1 VANSVAHVAR
11 SLRHLGHDCL
21 IIAPDTFRHSDFEG
35 MPVHRVRS
43 VQIPGVHD
51 VDIAVTSTAKMTA
64 ELEAFNPDVVH
75 LASPFVLGR
84 QVLAAARASRI
95 PAVAIYQ
102 THVAGFAHHY
112 GLSGVS
118 FLADSIVRAVHSSA
132 HLTLAPSR
140 QCVDYLTG
148 LGVPRIRLWG
158 RGVDLAR
165 FSPTRRSHVLRDRWS
180 PDGRPVVG
188 FVGRLAPEKS
198 VHMLAGLAAS
208 SDVQVVIVGDGPMRS
223 ELGRLMPQAL
233 FMDRLLGDDLVTAVA
248 SMDVI
253 VAPGELETFC
263 QVVQEG
269 MASGVPVIA
278 PAAGGPLDLVE
289 HGETGLL
296 YPPGDRQALEELVRR
311 VVMDEVLTARLRR
324 NGLSQV
330 CSKSWLAITQELLGH
345 YSDVTG
351 QALIPAA

>member
-1 VANSVAHVAR
+1 
-11 SLRHLGHDCL
+11 
-21 IIAPDTFRHSDFEG
+21 
-35 MPVHRVRS
+35 
-43 VQIPGVHD
+43 
-51 VDIAVTSTAKMTA
+51 
-64 ELEAFNPDVVH
+64 
-75 LASPFVLGR
+75 
-84 QVLAAARASRI
+84 
-95 PAVAIYQ
+95 
-102 THVAGFAHHY
+102 
-112 GLSGVS
+112 
-118 FLADSIVRAVHSSA
+118 
-132 HLTLAPSR
+132 
-140 QCVDYLTG
+140 
-148 LGVPRIRLWG
+148 
-158 RGVDLAR
+158 
-165 FSPTRRSHVLRDRWS
+165 
-180 PDGRPVVG
+180 
-188 FVGRLAPEKS
+188 
-198 VHMLAGLAAS
+198 MLAGLAAS